1 MIKTGSGIFPL
12 PLFSYITK
20 NTPSEKQQ
28 EVHTNN
34 ENRPNC
40 TLCILFIML
49 YADIEGCNH
58 IWLSEETG
66 SIVFDLARVWHT
78 PLKTSIP
85 AKLKA
90 FTAASKPD
98 MPLTLDEK
106 DLDSCLNKE
115 DFFVN
120 PERFTEK
127 L

>member
-1 MIKTGSGIFPL
+1 MKTDPTVHYVIFATREPFRFML
-12 PLFSYITK
+12 RRSDDKAVSMREY
-20 NTPSEKQQ
+20 
-28 EVHTNN
+28 
-34 ENRPNC
+34 
-40 TLCILFIML
+40 ILFIML

-66 SIVFDLARVWHT
+66 SIVFDLAHVWHT

-90 FTAASKPD
+90 FTTASKPD

-106 DLDSCLNKE
+106 DLDSCLNKK